1 MKNATLDLSKISPQ
15 FEGVSAKIAT
25 VLRNVNISETTGI
38 IQNETPK
45 LGDIVLAKV
54 TSVGDKDSLQNQDGR
69 SIELHEGDKILV
81 AYGNRY
87 AVEEYKALIPD
98 DLRECHLVSAGGV
111 ASLIT
116 EQHKGMNDP
125 TTIKPIGLLKNSDGK
140 VMNLK
145 DYAMNALEI
154 DQKSKP
160 ITIAILGTGMDAG
173 KTTAASDLVKGMTRA
188 GEKVG
193 FGKMTGTGLSSD
205 IHKPQDA
212 GAIAVCDF
220 VDMGYPSTYKAG
232 TKEIIDIL
240 KGLSTNLALRGTTVN
255 IIEIADG
262 VFQSDNQ
269 ELLKSDGFKSRIDG
283 VLLAADTGL
292 SAKAAIEELHKH
304 DIPVLALC
312 GCTMQAPLSVQEF
325 MRHVDKDAKPKF
337 GALDREDLQKSGTA
351 KEMLAFI
358 EENRANKALN
368 TDMSLEMDAKEKIES
383 ELVAE

>member
-1 MKNATLDLSKISPQ
+1 MKKATLNLSKIGPQ

-25 VLRNVNISETTGI
+25 VLRNVKIPDTAGI
-38 IQNETPK
+38 IQNEVPK
-45 LGDIVLAKV
+45 LGDVVLAKV
-54 TSVGDKDSLQNQDGR
+54 TSVGDKDSLQNREGR

-81 AYGNRY
+81 SYGNRY

-111 ASLIT
+111 ASFIT
-116 EQHKGMNDP
+116 EQHKGMNAP
-125 TTIKPIGLLKNSDGK
+125 TTIKPIGLLKNADGN

-145 DYAMNALEI
+145 DYAMNSLEL
-154 DQKSKP
+154 DQKSRP

-188 GEKVG
+188 GEHVG

-232 TKEIIDIL
+232 TQEIIKIL
-240 KGLSTNLALRGTTVN
+240 KGLSTNLSMRGTTVN

-269 ELLKSDGFKSRIDG
+269 ALLKSDEFKSRIDG

-292 SAKAAIEELHKH
+292 SAKAAVEELHKH

-312 GCTMQAPLSVQEF
+312 GCTMRAPLSVQEF
-325 MRHVDKDAKPKF
+325 MRHVDKDAKPEF

-351 KEMLAFI
+351 KAMLAFI
-358 EENRANKALN
+358 EENRHEAGLTTDVSLKAETTKTFELEN
-368 TDMSLEMDAKEKIES
+368 T
-383 ELVAE
+383 

>member
-1 MKNATLDLSKISPQ
+1 MKKATLDLSKISPQ

-25 VLRNVNISETTGI
+25 VLRNVKISDTTGI
-38 IQNETPK
+38 VQNEVPK
-45 LGDIVLAKV
+45 LGDIVLAKI
-54 TSVGDKDSLQNQDGR
+54 TSVGDKDSLQNRDGR
-69 SIELHEGDKILV
+69 SVELHEGDKILV

-116 EQHKGMNDP
+116 EQHKGMSDP
-125 TTIKPIGLLKNSDGK
+125 TTIKPIGLLKNADGK

-145 DYAMNALEI
+145 DYAMNSLEI

-173 KTTAASDLVKGMTRA
+173 KTTAAADLVKGMTRA

-232 TKEIIDIL
+232 TQEIISIL
-240 KGLSTNLALRGTTVN
+240 QGLSTNLSLRGTTVN

-269 ELLKSDGFKSRIDG
+269 ALLKSDDFKSRIDG

-325 MRHVDKDAKPKF
+325 MHHVDKDAKPKF
-337 GALDREDLQKSGTA
+337 GALDREDLQQSGAA
-351 KEMLAFI
+351 KAMLTFI
-358 EENRANKALN
+358 EESRHEADLT
-368 TDMSLEMDAKEKIES
+368 TDMSLETETKETF
-383 ELVAE
+383 ELENT

>member
-1 MKNATLDLSKISPQ
+1 MKKSTLDLSKLSDQ
-15 FEGVSAKIAT
+15 FTGVTAKVPT
-25 VLRNVNISETTGI
+25 VLRNVTLSDMTGI
-38 IQNETPK
+38 IQNKTPE

-54 TSVGDKDSLQNQDGR
+54 TSVGDKNILQTREGR
-69 SIELHEGDKILV
+69 PVELHVGDNILA
-81 AYGNRY
+81 AYANRY
-87 AVEEYKALIPD
+87 AVEEYESLIPD
-98 DLRECHLVSAGGV
+98 DLQECHLVSAGGV
-111 ASLIT
+111 ASRIVKQNKVMGSL
-116 EQHKGMNDP
+116 
-125 TTIKPIGLLKNSDGK
+125 TTIKPVGILKGANGQA
-140 VMNLK
+140 MNIRH
-145 DYAMNALEI
+145 YAMNPWEI
-154 DQKSKP
+154 DQRSRP

-232 TKEIIDIL
+232 TQEIINIL
-240 KGLSTNLALRGTTVN
+240 KGLTTSLSLRGTTVN
-255 IIEIADG
+255 IIEMADG

-269 ELLKSDGFKSRIDG
+269 ALLQSDDFKSKIDG

-312 GCTMQAPLSVQEF
+312 GCTMRAPLSVQEF
-325 MRHVDKDAKPKF
+325 TRHVNKDAAPQF
-337 GALDREDLQKSGTA
+337 GALDREDLQKSGVA

-358 EENRANKALN
+358 EANRGETTLD
-368 TDMSLEMDAKEKIES
+368 TDMSLK
-383 ELVAE
+383 AEATKQSKLENA